1 MRPAVETLRACTGGV
16 PAGSSRG
23 GLAGGWRSAGY
34 EYLAGPFQQETP
46 LAGRDAS
53 RETDCWWQLAGQI
66 GGETLRTRLRMSGGM
81 RYIPSSQEACAAS

>member
-1 MRPAVETLRACTGGV
+1 MWPAVETLRACTGGV

-53 RETDCWWQLAGQI
+53 GETDCWRQLAGQI
-66 GGETLRTRLRMSGGM
+66 GGETLRTRLRMS
-81 RYIPSSQEACAAS
+81 RWDEIHT